1 MPTPSEPSTAAAT
14 NGMSPDLKGVIVAS
28 SGANANHARVNLAAI
43 KLNYTRM
50 PSCTPSSLRSSLTM
64 ASSCKVEG
72 DGLRRAIVRQM
83 ATFTIIARN
92 AADELIKMGGDKFNV
107 AMRGASALRA
117 RVFDNEDGTYTVSY
131 FPSTSGRYNVSI
143 TLNGISLPGSPFAV
157 DVLAARPDP
166 SRCQLRGEA
175 LHSATA
181 REPTAF
187 ECSFLDGL
195 GQYTHADDLDVYVE
209 LLPSTDDG
217 TDGLERLIRA
227 FQSVA
232 DKERQRAE
240 KQAAVLIKANQGEA
254 AAAVPSQPATK
265 NAASKNAKHDAK
277 GSAAV
282 PSKAVLSSPS
292 PEQHKRQ
299 PTKEI
304 PPTELKALPVDEES
318 EPDKAGSDGRVSSAQ
333 DGAAAL
339 AKVAEALR
347 CVAGLKPLI
356 VRVSCE
362 LDSEVLGMLAV
373 GGLVRVVEARPTEH
387 GVRAKVELQLCRTTD
402 ELNGGGQLSARFAY
416 SVASPGGDT
425 RPGSAPSYR
434 PVLPSYRTGAA
445 GGGTHRQFGADS
457 SFVLPPTTSDG
468 SPRSRAMRLQCFRP
482 DRAHRHLWG
491 LGDDDDGTEMMHGT
505 SAPPQYGW
513 VTATKQG
520 AIYLGPL
527 HEQLEAGERQRHLTL
542 WARRKAADNAA
553 KAAGAKMQSREDR
566 THVHEPSQA
575 HELSNDKAGFA
586 FAFGGVEPGNLHA
599 HGTIIKAHTVRYSV
613 GLAGRYWLHVGLRQ
627 QAVALPGSPFL
638 LVVSPG
644 AAHAQTTHLE
654 VRDLPLR
661 GVVGKAPED
670 GCTVLIHTSDR
681 MGNLCTKGGA
691 LVQAALDKHGA
702 NNEKNQVDELSVNV
716 VDHQDGS
723 YSISLRSE
731 ISGTYP
737 VRVTIANTHIAG
749 SPTTV
754 VISAATPE
762 VSKCAVSGD
771 GLKAAR
777 AGLPAAIEV
786 SCKDRYGN
794 TAQRS
799 DDMRFGLL
807 LAPREQNAKEE
818 APAGPPRGSVTKERE
833 PSGASRGKDASNKE
847 GKDRRDPLDTLA
859 NAKSMAFT
867 GLWVD
872 ERIEGER
879 VEAYHISYT
888 AQEAGDFFLHVWM
901 DPDGSG
907 VRKSVVG
914 SPFPV
919 RVSGVRAS
927 PAGSFLGGIDKYL
940 SGSTQGQGSARGA
953 DQLKDQ
959 PGDKA
964 PNKVTDE
971 ASASAEPRAESAKL
985 GVGERI
991 VLRPQLRDEYGNAS
1005 SAPNGELKAWMENPE
1020 RTRVELE
1027 LKQLAQLGAYEITYE
1042 SKDKGLHAAHVV
1054 LDGEEITGSPFKFV
1068 VMPGPAVGSK
1078 SHLTQVIEPAIIN
1091 VPCELRLQTV
1101 DKFGNTLDVG
1111 GATIAARA
1119 MGTAVSQCTVEDN
1132 KDGTY
1137 SIRFTSSVEGEGRV
1151 IVRLDNM
1158 EMAPITVQF
1167 IAPGKG
1173 KGAPAHEAALAA
1185 DGVETQA
1192 DGAAAAGVAF
1202 REKTSRL

>member
-1 MPTPSEPSTAAAT
+1 MPTPSAIQQLPAAAT
-14 NGMSPDLKGVIVAS
+14 DGKAPDVKAPVVKGVIVAS
-28 SGANANHARVNLAAI
+28 GSSAYGTHANHARVNLAAI

-50 PSCTPSSLRSSLTM
+50 PSYTPSSLRSSLTM

-83 ATFTIIARN
+83 AIFTIIARN

-157 DVLAARPDP
+157 DVLAARADP

-209 LLPSTDDG
+209 LLPPTDDG

-240 KQAAVLIKANQGEA
+240 RQVALLIKASQGEA
-254 AAAVPSQPATK
+254 AAAVLSQPATK
-265 NAASKNAKHDAK
+265 NTASKNAKHDAK
-277 GSAAV
+277 GSAAA
-282 PSKAVLSSPS
+282 PSSLS

-304 PPTELKALPVDEES
+304 PATEQKALPVDEES
-318 EPDKAGSDGRVSSAQ
+318 EPDKAGADGGASSAQ

-339 AKVAEALR
+339 AKVEAKVAEALR

-362 LDSEVLGMLAV
+362 LDAEALGMLAV

-402 ELNGGGQLSARFAY
+402 ELNGGAQLSARFAY

-434 PVLPSYRTGAA
+434 PVLPSYRTGSA

-457 SFVLPPTTSDG
+457 SFVLPTTTSEG
-468 SPRSRAMRLQCFRP
+468 SPRSRAMRLHCFLP

-491 LGDDDDGTEMMHGT
+491 LGDDDDGTEMTHGT

-520 AIYLGPL
+520 TIYLAPV

-586 FAFGGVEPGNLHA
+586 FAFGGVEPGSLHA

-661 GVVGKAPED
+661 GGVGKAPED

-681 MGNLCTKGGA
+681 MGNLCTNGGA

-702 NNEKNQVDELSVNV
+702 NNEKYQADELDVNV
-716 VDHQDGS
+716 VDHLDGS

-737 VRVTIANTHIAG
+737 VRVTIDNTHIAG

-777 AGLPAAIEV
+777 AGLPAAIKV

-794 TAQRS
+794 VAQRS
-799 DDMRFGLL
+799 DNMRFGLL
-807 LAPREQNAKEE
+807 LAPRDQNAKEE
-818 APAGPPRGSVTKERE
+818 APAGPPRGSVPKERE
-833 PSGASRGKDASNKE
+833 PAGASRGKDASNKE
-847 GKDRRDPLDTLA
+847 AKDRRDPLDALA

-867 GLWVD
+867 GQWLD

-901 DPDGSG
+901 DPDGCG

-927 PAGSFLGGIDKYL
+927 PAGSFLGGVDKYL
-940 SGSTQGQGSARGA
+940 SGSTQGQGSGRGA
-953 DQLKDQ
+953 DLL
-959 PGDKA
+959 GDKA
-964 PNKVTDE
+964 PNKATDE
-971 ASASAEPRAESAKL
+971 PSAMASASAEPRADGAKL

-1005 SAPNGELKAWMENPE
+1005 SAPNGELKAWIENPE

-1027 LKQLAQLGAYEITYE
+1027 LKQLAQLGAYEIAYE

-1054 LDGEEITGSPFKFV
+1054 LDGEEITGSPFKFI

-1078 SHLTQVIEPAIIN
+1078 SHLTHVSEPAIIN

-1167 IAPGKG
+1167 IAPRQHG
-1173 KGAPAHEAALAA
+1173 
-1185 DGVETQA
+1185 
-1192 DGAAAAGVAF
+1192 
-1202 REKTSRL
+1202 